1 LAVAIEVVFFLSI
14 ALYLQITQTGDIIK
28 DQVQVYGTSMAN
40 SLSDF
45 CIEDMLS
52 YNYPTLDLSV
62 NYIGRQDSQ
71 ILGIKIYHEGRVV
84 ADYVSDLVDEDN
96 KGAIDTC
103 TLCNNIFVSPVIYD
117 PIDQDP
123 RTLGEVRFYLSDEK
137 YEEFLAT
144 QIDLI
149 WILSVVMLLG
159 DIVASF
165 WIIKLLVLNPL
176 KKVSG
181 GAEIMGKGDL
191 DHRIKIENKD
201 EIGNLANILNDMA
214 EKLKRNKNK
223 MSKQTLSLR
232 KFQKTLVE
240 TLDET
245 NDAKK
250 KIEEE
255 QNKTSAI
262 IANLVDP
269 VIVVDNNQK
278 IVLVNNSAKQ
288 ILGIDI
294 ESNGGSL
301 DKSSGEGDCLPD
313 RLCLCDFRSA
323 IKAPYYSK
331 VLKYN
336 DRKYPI
342 IEEMVVGTS
351 DDKKAAKEK
360 NRVFKVLTSEVRDK
374 EGVLFGHMKIF
385 YDLTKE
391 KIIDEMK
398 SEFISIAAHQLRTP
412 SSGVKWSLKMI
423 LAGEMG
429 KLPKEAKEYI
439 KKAYQ
444 ANEQMVELVKDLLN
458 VSHIEKGK
466 FLYRFE
472 NINFEKVFNDIIKNS
487 KITAKQSNVKLDFSR
502 SEGKIPPVE
511 ADLEK
516 IKLAIQNII
525 NNAIKYSMSGQKIF
539 VNLSYNEKDDK
550 YIYISVKDEG
560 IGISKKDQIHLFSKF
575 YRGENAKKLQT
586 EGSGLGLFITKKVFE
601 AHKGEIN
608 FESSVDKGTVFH
620 MKIPIKKKRAQ
631 KQN

>member
-1 LAVAIEVVFFLSI
+1 MAIEVVFFLSI
-14 ALYLQITQTGDIIK
+14 ALYLQISQTGDIIK
-28 DQVQVYGTSMAN
+28 DQVEIYGKSMAN
-40 SLSDF
+40 SLADF

-52 YNYPTLDLSV
+52 YNYPALDLSV

-84 ADYVSDLVDEDN
+84 ADYVSGLVDESN
-96 KGAIDTC
+96 REAIDTC
-103 TLCNNIFVSPVIYD
+103 TLCNNVFVSPVIYD
-117 PIDQDP
+117 PIDQEP

-144 QIDLI
+144 QIKLI

-159 DIVASF
+159 DIIASF

-176 KKVSG
+176 KKVSS
-181 GAEIMGKGDL
+181 GAEIMGKGNL
-191 DHRIKIENKD
+191 NHRIKVENKD
-201 EIGNLANILNDMA
+201 EIGNLASILNNMS
-214 EKLKRNKNK
+214 EKLRRNKDK

-232 KFQKTLVE
+232 RFQKTLVE
-240 TLDET
+240 TLDGTKE
-245 NDAKK
+245 AKK

-255 QNKTSAI
+255 QNKSSAI
-262 IANLVDP
+262 VANFIDP
-269 VIVVDNNQK
+269 VIVVDNNRK
-278 IVLVNNSAKQ
+278 IILVNNSAKQ

-294 ESNGGSL
+294 ESSGGNLDESL
-301 DKSSGEGDCLPD
+301 RKRDCLPE
-313 RLCLCDFRSA
+313 RLCLCDFKNV
-323 IKAPYYSK
+323 IKAPYRSK
-331 VLKYN
+331 VIKYN
-336 DRKYPI
+336 SKKYPI
-342 IEEMVVGTS
+342 IEEMVVGAVRN
-351 DDKKAAKEK
+351 KKIADEE

-429 KLPKEAKEYI
+429 ELPKEAKEYI

-444 ANEQMVELVKDLLN
+444 ANEQMVELVRDLLN

-472 NINFEKVFNDIIKNS
+472 NINFEKAFKDIIKNS
-487 KITAKQSNVKLDFSR
+487 KITAKQKNVKLDFSR
-502 SEGKIPPVE
+502 SEGEIPPIE

-525 NNAIKYSMSGQKIF
+525 NNAIKYSVSGQKVA
-539 VNLSYNEKDDK
+539 VNLSYHEKDDR
-550 YIYISVKDEG
+550 YIYISVEDEG
-560 IGISKKDQIHLFSKF
+560 IGISKEDQVHLFSKF

-601 AHKGEIN
+601 AHGGEVS
-608 FESSVDKGTVFH
+608 FESTIDKGTTFYL
-620 MKIPIKKKRAQ
+620 KIPVKTSKR
-631 KQN
+631 KSKGSF